1 MGKLYVWK
9 MNKIEDDVC
18 VCMGLFILNLE
29 GSKLEVEVENEDVC
43 GRLVKRIE

>member
-1 MGKLYVWK
+1 

-29 GSKLEVEVENEDVC
+29 GSKLEVEVEVENEDVC